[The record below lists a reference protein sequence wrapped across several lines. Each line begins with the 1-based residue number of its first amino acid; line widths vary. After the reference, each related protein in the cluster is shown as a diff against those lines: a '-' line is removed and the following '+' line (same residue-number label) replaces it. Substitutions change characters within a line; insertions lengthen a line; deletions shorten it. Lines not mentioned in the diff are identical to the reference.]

1 MECKLIYRVL
11 FKQSERIMNTNSSNY
26 SYETAVEGYK
36 LFFNLRLTS
45 DAIHKYRE
53 TELNR
58 YGISPEQALALI
70 CIYSLD
76 KKATPAELSRWLH
89 REPNSITILLNRME
103 KLELIKKKAD
113 LKRKNVIRL
122 SLTPKGILAYRHAV
136 EFRMF
141 SVLMGVL
148 SETKRKQLLSIL
160 QVIRKEVYSRLDMNI
175 SAFANTMDK
184 AVFEPDAQKAKDAND
199 NS

>member
-1 MECKLIYRVL
+1 MAADSV
-11 FKQSERIMNTNSSNY
+11 NS

-58 YGISPEQALALI
+58 YRISPEQALALI

-103 KLELIKKKAD
+103 KLDLIKKKAD

-122 SLTPKGILAYRHAV
+122 SLTPKGVQAYRHAV

-141 SVLMGVL
+141 SVLMDVL
-148 SETKRKQLLSIL
+148 SERKRKQLLSIL
-160 QVIRKEVYSRLDMNI
+160 QVIRKEVYRRLDMNI
-175 SAFANTMDK
+175 NAFTNTMDK
-184 AVFEPDAQKAKDAND
+184 AVFEPGGPKAKVTDTE
-199 NS
+199 S